1 MSITQSPE
9 EPPGEEQR
17 KAERQIAIWFAVSAL
32 AGLALFGV
40 YIAGGQTQIEGVLLM
55 LALGGLGIGIAIW
68 GEKLLDAREVAEDRH
83 ELTSGAAGRKAF
95 EASLAEEAGSNLKR
109 RSFLVKMLIAA
120 GGALGLA
127 AVLPAISLGP
137 APGRSLKE
145 TAWRNGVR
153 LVREGGE
160 PIRAEDLEVDQV
172 ISVLPEGHLRAA
184 DSITLL
190 LRVRNGEL
198 QLPPERLEATVDG
211 IVAYSKICTHAGCP
225 VGLYRAAARSLFCPC
240 HQSQF
245 DVLDGCQPTFGPASR
260 PLPQL
265 PIAVDNQ
272 GFLIATGDF
281 YEPVGPAF
289 WDRNRT

>member
-1 MSITQSPE
+1 LSITQSPE

-17 KAERQIAIWFAVSAL
+17 KAERQIAVWFAVSAL

-95 EASLAEEAGSNLKR
+95 ETSLAEEAGSNLKR

-145 TAWRNGVR
+145 TAWRNGTR

-211 IVAYSKICTHAGCP
+211 IVAYSKICTHVGCP
-225 VGLYRAAARSLFCPC
+225 VALYEQQTHHLLCPC
-240 HQSQF
+240 HQSTF
-245 DVLDGCQPTFGPASR
+245 DVADGAKVVFGPAKR

-265 PIAVDNQ
+265 PITVDDE
-272 GFLIATGDF
+272 GYLIAQSDF
-281 YEPVGPAF
+281 TEPVGPSYWERLA
-289 WDRNRT
+289 R